1 MSDYDSTIK
10 AMHRAAVRVAYLRA
24 KRGGILYL
32 DDEHGTATQHF
43 LADSV
48 EALDLTPVNWSES
61 ACAAILARTSVSAVC
76 DDIDD
81 LLGATPDEYGVVWL
95 DYMRTSVSVDVLR
108 AALVSAPMVV
118 LTLSQRGV
126 HRDRHVRDLE
136 RACRGAGGTV
146 IQTATYKG
154 RSNVRNMVT
163 LVVERDARD
172 ARDARSPTKTIA
184 KTSIVGRTLRMP
196 TALWRRTVNDA
207 RVRAGCYEL
216 RVMTEE
222 DGYVRVAHARARSS
236 RLHPCE
242 QWMLTRE
249 RAVDFLA

>member
-1 MSDYDSTIK
+1 MTDYDSTIK

-48 EALDLTPVNWSES
+48 DALDLTPVNWCES
-61 ACAAILARTSVSAVC
+61 ACAGILARTSVPAVC
-76 DDIDD
+76 DDIDN

-108 AALVSAPMVV
+108 AALASAPMVV

-126 HRDRHVRDLE
+126 RRDCHVRDLE
-136 RACRGAGGTV
+136 RACRAAGGSV
-146 IQTATYKG
+146 IQTATYRG

-163 LVVERDARD
+163 LVVERDAR
-172 ARDARSPTKTIA
+172 APTKTIA
-184 KTSIVGRTLRMP
+184 KTSSIVGRTLRMP
-196 TALWRRTVNDA
+196 TALWRRKVDDA

-222 DGYVRVAHARARSS
+222 DGYVRVAHGHARSS